1 MHRGLELK
9 PRVPA
14 NLLPRSG
21 KRLVR
26 VRPRKHNGSIYD
38 MSKYDRMVFLDP
50 FYIRFG
56 IMPPGIHWYM
66 KRLNCV
72 CKGAKLRLLEPGK
85 PLHTTTR
92 ASMES
97 ELYHYIL
104 LVLIP
109 ARNTRA
115 LIPARNTRALPEER
129 TMALGKKKIVLHI
142 NYEKCRNVKMKSWGG
157 QARLQ

>member
-109 ARNTRA
+109 AHNTRV
-115 LIPARNTRALPEER
+115 LPEER
-129 TMALGKKKIVLHI
+129 TMALGKKKKIVFHI
-142 NYEKCRNVKMKSWGG
+142 NYEKCRNVKMKSWGE